1 MGSGH
6 SADNLVVLA
15 LTGEL
20 SKCSGTAPAFLRFEL
35 ALMRRQDRGVDE
47 RVAKIRTHDGR
58 EIEAPLKRLRHI
70 DYGYA
75 STSHSSQGATS
86 IVSS

>member
-1 MGSGH
+1 
-6 SADNLVVLA
+6 
-15 LTGEL
+15 
-20 SKCSGTAPAFLRFEL
+20 
-35 ALMRRQDRGVDE
+35 MRRQDRGVDE